1 MFMGVAAAVTPL
13 QDRIELF
20 PITVDYSVSGT
31 VNVTSTWVNF
41 GAYQYTIKV
50 TEEIMSGRGG
60 EGLLTGLRLQV
71 KYNIG

>member
-31 VNVTSTWVNF
+31 VNVTST
-41 GAYQYTIKV
+41 
-50 TEEIMSGRGG
+50 
-60 EGLLTGLRLQV
+60 
-71 KYNIG
+71 